1 MPSFFASLFDFS
13 FERFV
18 TPKLA
23 AGIYILETAAGAI
36 AWIAFGLK
44 GFASG
49 FFHGAFDLVV
59 IAPIGF
65 ILTLILLRVGLELL
79 IAIFRIAEHTKE
91 IADSKAR

>member
-1 MPSFFASLFDFS
+1 MPPFFAALFDFS
-13 FERFV
+13 FESFV
-18 TPKLA
+18 TPKIA
-23 AGIYILETAAGAI
+23 TGIYILETAVGAI

-49 FFHGAFDLVV
+49 FFHGVFDLVI

-65 ILTLILLRVGLELL
+65 ILTLVLLRIGLELL

-91 IADSKAR
+91 IADSKVR